1 MSNVKEKTNVL
12 LQTATAYA
20 YGEDKT
26 KKVTVNI
33 LFDGGS
39 KKSFVSEELK
49 CKLDLK
55 SEKTEVLNHRNSIT
69 RRLAASCDIA
79 DLRRSK
85 MVPTVESVINQHEQ
99 TTG

>member
-1 MSNVKEKTNVL
+1 MSNGCFHCNSSHNSAFCNKDEQERKQEPKPDPYMAMSNVKEKTNAL

-39 KKSFVSEELK
+39 QKSFVSEELK

-55 SEKTEVLNHRNSIT
+55 SE
-69 RRLAASCDIA
+69 D
-79 DLRRSK
+79 
-85 MVPTVESVINQHEQ
+85 
-99 TTG
+99 